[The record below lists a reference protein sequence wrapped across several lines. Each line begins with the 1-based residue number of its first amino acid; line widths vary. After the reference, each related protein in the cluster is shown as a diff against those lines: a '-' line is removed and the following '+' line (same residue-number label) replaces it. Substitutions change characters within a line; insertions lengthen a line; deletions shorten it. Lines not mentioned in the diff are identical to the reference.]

1 MTICFTVGE
10 LSKKV
15 MDLNLLFMKEIF
27 NMEKNMVKESI
38 NMDPT
43 IFIMEIGHSIKKM
56 ERVFINIPKD
66 CTMANGK
73 EIKSKVKGP

>member
-1 MTICFTVGE
+1 MTIYFMAGE

-15 MDLNLLFMKEIF
+15 MDLNLLFMKEIS

-43 IFIMEIGHSIKKM
+43 ISIMEIGRSIKKM
-56 ERVFINIPKD
+56 ERESSNILKG
-66 CTMANGK
+66 CIMVNGK
-73 EIKSKVKGP
+73 RIKSKVKEP

>member
-1 MTICFTVGE
+1 MTIYFMAGE

-38 NMDPT
+38 NTDPT
-43 IFIMEIGHSIKKM
+43 ISIMEIGHSIKKM
-56 ERVFINIPKD
+56 ERESINIPMD
-66 CTMANGK
+66 YIMANGK
-73 EIKSKVKGP
+73 EIKNKVKEP